1 MGHTQ
6 IWRGM
11 ERLNLGTNNMDMEMD
26 MDMDM
31 DMNMDIAFLSFFLVH
46 DSWRMEAYT
55 LRPG

>member
-1 MGHTQ
+1 
-6 IWRGM
+6 M